1 MLRRTIFWSL
11 TIISGAISFVSDFG
25 GAIVMGSSKDQIV
38 DAYEQAGVDVSA
50 CKERGRSIVDP
61 SGGMPECLE
70 GSFKDI
76 ASKLEDAGGDS
87 GPSEAGAADAVG
99 EPELE

>member
-11 TIISGAISFVSDFG
+11 TIISCAISFVSDFG

-38 DAYEQAGVDVSA
+38 DAYGQAGVDVSA
-50 CKERGRSIVDP
+50 CKERGRSIADP
-61 SGGMPECLE
+61 SGGMPDCLE

-76 ASKLEDAGGDS
+76 ASKLEQAA
-87 GPSEAGAADAVG
+87 PSEESGHSDSVG
-99 EPELE
+99 EPEIE